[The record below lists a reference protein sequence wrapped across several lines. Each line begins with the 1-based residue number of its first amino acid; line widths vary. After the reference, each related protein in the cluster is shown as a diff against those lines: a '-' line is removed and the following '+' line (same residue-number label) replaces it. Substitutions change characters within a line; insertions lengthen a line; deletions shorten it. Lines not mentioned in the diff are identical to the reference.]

1 MCITLTASA
10 CNSEKTEN
18 TDDTRQEAAAE
29 QESTKKET
37 AKKGS
42 SETRLV
48 SVDDIEKY
56 ITIGEYKGIALDNMV
71 QEVTDEEIEAEIEYQ
86 LDGKR
91 EEVTDGSVQDGDLV
105 TINFVGTRDGETFD
119 GGTANNYD
127 LTIGEGGM
135 IDGFEDGI
143 IGMKKGRQRS

>member
-1 MCITLTASA
+1 M
-10 CNSEKTEN
+10 
-18 TDDTRQEAAAE
+18 
-29 QESTKKET
+29 
-37 AKKGS
+37 
-42 SETRLV
+42 
-48 SVDDIEKY
+48 DDIEKY